1 MPSFSK
7 TIITLLLASS
17 AVLALPTPQLA
28 GEGAAADS
36 IISDF
41 DNASGYGVEDALD
54 NVANN
59 ISQLKGQTGTAG
71 TTTGGSSGG
80 SQPPPPPPPHKRQM
94 DKWAAGIQAVSNA
107 AGTGSSTSGA
117 TDTMKNLDGE
127 LTSGAANL
135 GAQIGNT
142 EVQTA
147 EGVGSSVPKKL

>member
-7 TIITLLLASS
+7 TIVSLLLASS

-28 GEGAAADS
+28 GEGAAANS

-71 TTTGGSSGG
+71 TTTGGSSG
-80 SQPPPPPPPHKRQM
+80 SNPPPPPPPHKRQL
-94 DKWAAGIQAVSNA
+94 DKWAAGIQAVSDA
-107 AGTGSSTSGA
+107 AGTGSSTTGT
-117 TDTMKNLDGE
+117 TDQLKNIDGE

-135 GAQIGNT
+135 GAQIGQT
-142 EVQTA
+142 EVSTA